1 MSLAPM
7 SPLVTLSSDPR
18 TRLKLG
24 ETRGDKL
31 RAPAPHDLTLEDQP
45 RVLIVDDD
53 KNLLTALDLALTR
66 RGFRVR
72 SAEGAGEAFEQIQR
86 EPGIELIVLDVMMP
100 GMDGVA
106 ALRLLRNS
114 SSAPVLMLSAKD
126 AVVDRLAGFEAGAD
140 DYLVKPFDLDE
151 LVARLLALRRRA
163 REQQPKR
170 GELSYGDVF
179 LDDRSWVARRGD
191 RDLSLT
197 PTEFRILQAFLKAP
211 GTVHKRDDL
220 ILSVWGPTW
229 SDSGSSSL
237 EVHIAN
243 LRQKLEDEGQVR
255 LIHTVRGIGYILK
268 E

>member
-1 MSLAPM
+1 
-7 SPLVTLSSDPR
+7 
-18 TRLKLG
+18 
-24 ETRGDKL
+24 
-31 RAPAPHDLTLEDQP
+31 
-45 RVLIVDDD
+45 VLIVDDD
-53 KNLLTALDLALTR
+53 SSLLAALDLALTR

-72 SAEGAGEAFEQIQR
+72 SADGPGEAFECIQQ

-100 GMDGVA
+100 GMDGMT
-106 ALRLLRNS
+106 ALRLLRKNT
-114 SSAPVLMLSAKD
+114 SAPVLMLSARD

-151 LVARLLALRRRA
+151 LVARLLALRRRSRENQRKSGA
-163 REQQPKR
+163 RR
-170 GELSYGDVF
+170 YADV
-179 LDDRSWVARRGD
+179 LVDDRAWVARRGD

-197 PTEFRILQAFLKAP
+197 PTEFRILQVLLEAP
-211 GTVHKRDDL
+211 ETVQKRDDL

-229 SDSGSSSL
+229 ADPGSGSL

-243 LRQKLEDEGQVR
+243 LRQKLEGEFDSR

>member
-1 MSLAPM
+1 M
-7 SPLVTLSSDPR
+7 
-18 TRLKLG
+18 
-24 ETRGDKL
+24 
-31 RAPAPHDLTLEDQP
+31 
-45 RVLIVDDD
+45 LIVDDD
-53 KNLLTALDLALTR
+53 RSLLAALDLALTR
-66 RGFRVR
+66 RGFHVC
-72 SAEGAGEAFEQIQR
+72 SADGAGEAFERIQR
-86 EPGIELIVLDVMMP
+86 EPRIELIVLDVMMP
-100 GMDGVA
+100 GMDGVT

-114 SSAPVLMLSAKD
+114 TSAPVLMLSARD

-163 REQQPKR
+163 REHQPKS
-170 GELSYGDVF
+170 GERRYADVV
-179 LDDRSWVARRGD
+179 LDDRAWVARRGN

-197 PTEFRILQAFLKAP
+197 PTEFRILQVLLEAP
-211 GTVHKRDDL
+211 GAVHKRDDL

-229 SDSGSSSL
+229 ADSGSGSL

-243 LRQKLEDEGQVR
+243 LRQKLESEGQSR

>member
-1 MSLAPM
+1 L
-7 SPLVTLSSDPR
+7 
-18 TRLKLG
+18 
-24 ETRGDKL
+24 DKL
-31 RAPAPHDLTLEDQP
+31 RAPELTNLPLDDQP

-53 KNLLTALDLALTR
+53 RSLLAALDLALTR
-66 RGFRVR
+66 RGFRVS
-72 SAEGAGEAFEQIQR
+72 SADGPGEAFEQIER

-100 GMDGVA
+100 GMDGVT
-106 ALRLLRNS
+106 ALRLLRNR
-114 SSAPVLMLSAKD
+114 SSARVLMLSAKD

-163 REQQPKR
+163 REREPKSGVR
-170 GELSYGDVF
+170 RYADIV
-179 LDDRSWVARRGD
+179 LDDGTWVAQRGD

-197 PTEFRILQAFLKAP
+197 PTEFRILQALLEVP
-211 GTVHKRDDL
+211 ETVRKRDDL
-220 ILSVWGPTW
+220 ILSVWGPSW
-229 SDSGSSSL
+229 SDSGSGSL

-243 LRQKLEDEGQVR
+243 LRQKLEGEGGTR